1 MARRGP
7 SGHLWRAR
15 VSGRC
20 LIPHSFEP
28 TGLSST
34 IRPSV
39 CRSLPSIA
47 NGREGAVKAR
57 ASARRDPFATTHWTG
72 SPRPART
79 RHENKGAFVRVR
91 RLLKRRPRLRVRRT
105 TFPTRARF
113 MDAGKGTAAED
124 LFRTRPSQR
133 RASRLS
139 HKRVKRGRVALRA
152 WSQRERSSTRTQ
164 RVALLR
170 QCWERATRLDS
181 TRRQAL
187 PTYLYRTSPV
197 LYRHRIF
204 ILSPSVLLSPRTS
217 RARAPIPAT
226 RVARPAAPL
235 RVRAAGCRRSRPCR
249 RGAARP

>member
-1 MARRGP
+1 MALQDT
-7 SGHLWRAR
+7 SG
-15 VSGRC
+15 
-20 LIPHSFEP
+20 
-28 TGLSST
+28 
-34 IRPSV
+34 
-39 CRSLPSIA
+39 
-47 NGREGAVKAR
+47 AR
-57 ASARRDPFATTHWTG
+57 ASRVVASFRTPSNRQPSQAPSAPLSVEACRVSQTAAKARSKRERRQGGTPSQRTTHWTG

-133 RASRLS
+133 RASRLP

-217 RARAPIPAT
+217 RARAPTPAT